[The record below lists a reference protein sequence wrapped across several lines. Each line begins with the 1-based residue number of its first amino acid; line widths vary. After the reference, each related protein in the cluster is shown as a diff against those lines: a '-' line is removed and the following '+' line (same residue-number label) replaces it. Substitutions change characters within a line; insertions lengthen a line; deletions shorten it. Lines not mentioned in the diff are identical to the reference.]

1 LPRFRLSLLAACILP
16 AFMACSGP
24 TMAGGSIPSFFDP
37 HHAPPKPD
45 LSRIRQIRFLTEDD
59 FPPFNFLVSDG
70 QLAGFNIDLARAICA
85 ELDLS
90 CTVQR
95 RSWELLVPALDD
107 NSGDAV
113 IAALAINDDTRKRAV
128 FTAPYFLTPGRFV
141 MIKDTTLS
149 AATPEAIEDRKVAVV
164 AGSRHE
170 AFLKTFYPR
179 AELVA
184 FATPAEAR
192 SSARAWASPSRKAMS
207 RCGARWTMRWPGSTG
222 AARWASSISNIS
234 RSDRFRPLSVYQ
246 IRALRSEQLCNR
258 RARSLYVND
267 ESVTETRL
275 GLVAMTQRRFIGLRR
290 SRDGKGADRPGG
302 ALEHMREL
310 QPRSRIAGTAR
321 IGESN
326 RQMRRLT
333 LKKR

>member
-1 LPRFRLSLLAACILP
+1 
-16 AFMACSGP
+16 MACSGP

-113 IAALAINDDTRKRAV
+113 IAAMAINDDTRKQAD

-141 MIKDTTLS
+141 MLKDTTLS

-170 AFLKTFYPR
+170 AFLKTFYPG

-184 FATPAEAR
+184 FASPAEAR
-192 SSARAWASPSRKAMS
+192 NALKTGKVAAHFGDAISLSFWLN
-207 RCGARWTMRWPGSTG
+207 GAE
-222 AARWASSISNIS
+222 AANCCAFKDGPFTDPRYFGEGVGIAVKKGNE
-234 RSDRFRPLSVYQ
+234 PLR
-246 IRALRSEQLCNR
+246 RALDYALARLDR
-258 RARSLYVND
+258 R
-267 ESVTETRL
+267 
-275 GLVAMTQRRFIGLRR
+275 
-290 SRDGKGADRPGG
+290 G
-302 ALEHMREL
+302 ALGEL
-310 QPRSRIAGTAR
+310 YLKYFP
-321 IGESN
+321 IGPF
-326 RQMRRLT
+326 
-333 LKKR
+333 

>member
-113 IAALAINDDTRKRAV
+113 IAAMAINEDTRKQAD

-141 MIKDTTLS
+141 MLKDTTLS

-170 AFLKTFYPR
+170 AFLKTFYPG

-192 SSARAWASPSRKAMS
+192 NALKTGKVAAHFGDAISLSFWLN
-207 RCGARWTMRWPGSTG
+207 GAE
-222 AARWASSISNIS
+222 AANCCAFKDGPFTDPRYFGEGVGIAVKKGNE
-234 RSDRFRPLSVYQ
+234 PLR
-246 IRALRSEQLCNR
+246 RALDYALARLDR
-258 RARSLYVND
+258 R
-267 ESVTETRL
+267 
-275 GLVAMTQRRFIGLRR
+275 
-290 SRDGKGADRPGG
+290 G
-302 ALEHMREL
+302 ALGEL
-310 QPRSRIAGTAR
+310 YLKYFP
-321 IGESN
+321 IGPF
-326 RQMRRLT
+326 
-333 LKKR
+333 